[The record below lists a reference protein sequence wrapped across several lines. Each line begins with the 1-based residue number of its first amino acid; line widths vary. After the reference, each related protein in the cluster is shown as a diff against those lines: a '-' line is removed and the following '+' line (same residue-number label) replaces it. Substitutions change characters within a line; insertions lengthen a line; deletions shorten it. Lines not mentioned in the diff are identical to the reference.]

1 MFWLDRKLTLYIPR
15 NKQKIHCAWKTF
27 KSHKWELTFKINTNS
42 YKDSLNFVQVSP
54 AILPGLK
61 RWSICLLIPSL
72 GFPSLICNERLKRL
86 DSSQVLTFRL
96 DDNKLRLISHW
107 YLEIINSSGTFSTWV
122 CPALQHADTDGNVN
136 SVTKKYISMYTI
148 WYFCSQCCQDPYMWT
163 RENCQLEG
171 WLEVCY
177 WLYII
182 CQTN

>member
-136 SVTKKYISMYTI
+136 SVTKKYIYIHNLILLLSVLSRSLYVDKRELPIRGLARSMLLALH
-148 WYFCSQCCQDPYMWT
+148 YMPD
-163 RENCQLEG
+163 
-171 WLEVCY
+171 
-177 WLYII
+177 
-182 CQTN
+182 

>member
-1 MFWLDRKLTLYIPR
+1 MFWLDRKLTLYSSK
-15 NKQKIHCAWKTF
+15 NKQKIHWAWKTF

-54 AILPGLK
+54 VILPGLK

-136 SVTKKYISMYTI
+136 SVTKKYIYIHNLILLLSVLSRSLYVDKRELPIRGLARSMLLALH
-148 WYFCSQCCQDPYMWT
+148 YMPD
-163 RENCQLEG
+163 
-171 WLEVCY
+171 
-177 WLYII
+177 
-182 CQTN
+182 

>member
-1 MFWLDRKLTLYIPR
+1 M
-15 NKQKIHCAWKTF
+15 
-27 KSHKWELTFKINTNS
+27 TFKINTNS

-86 DSSQVLTFRL
+86 DSSQILTFRL

-136 SVTKKYISMYTI
+136 SVTKKYIYIHNLILLLSVLSRSLYVDKRELPIRGLARSMLLALH
-148 WYFCSQCCQDPYMWT
+148 YMPD
-163 RENCQLEG
+163 
-171 WLEVCY
+171 
-177 WLYII
+177 
-182 CQTN
+182 

>member
-27 KSHKWELTFKINTNS
+27 KWHKWELTFKINTNS

-107 YLEIINSSGTFSTWV
+107 YLEIINSPGTFSTWV

-136 SVTKKYISMYTI
+136 SVTKKYIYIHNLILLLSVLSRSLYVDKRELPIRGLARSMLLALHYKP
-148 WYFCSQCCQDPYMWT
+148 D
-163 RENCQLEG
+163 
-171 WLEVCY
+171 
-177 WLYII
+177 
-182 CQTN
+182 